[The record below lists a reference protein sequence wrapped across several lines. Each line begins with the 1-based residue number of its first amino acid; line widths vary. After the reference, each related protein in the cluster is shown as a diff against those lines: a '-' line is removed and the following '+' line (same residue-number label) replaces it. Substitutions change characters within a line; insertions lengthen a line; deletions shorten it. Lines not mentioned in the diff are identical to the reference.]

1 MTVIVQLT
9 WYSVHIEMLLKEPV
23 IFLGVAYT
31 MENCTSVACH
41 LEVLKPRHGA
51 KPPTNRLENCCI
63 PH

>member
-9 WYSVHIEMLLKEPV
+9 WYSVHIEMLLQEPV
-23 IFLGVAYT
+23 IFLGITYR
-31 MENCTSVACH
+31 MENCTSIACH
-41 LEVLKPRHGA
+41 PEALKPCHDA